1 MSHEEFAHWLQQ
13 GCEKFAS
20 MEVRDSIERLTEKQ
34 TRKLSQDKGLMDAL
48 LGGVK
53 SLQEELNKRFVGR
66 SELIEMGLACFLAH
80 VPMVALGPPGTA
92 KSNVFRMLS
101 YGLGLQRQPMTIA
114 ELAGEMDKL
123 ARSTG
128 DASGGAGPVQ
138 ERSERARPDAE
149 KTGEQESR
157 GYFEYLVTRFTTP
170 EELLGPA
177 HLSLMIHRAVFY
189 RQTLGLLPEAEVAF
203 LDEIF
208 KANSAIL
215 NALLSIMNERLFYNA
230 GRPTRVPL
238 CMVFG
243 ASNEPPE
250 EKDLSALYDRFP
262 VRVPCLPIDDTF
274 ENTQDLLKKS
284 VAQACESLFP
294 GSSQEQERTGP
305 IEQVATVNHFRLLHR
320 VLHVKYG
327 GRLKDHSDSSQERFL
342 EAFYKT
348 FKSLRREFEI
358 SDRSYAKLY
367 GLARGLALLRSR
379 DEKRGDDT
387 LTSDELDV
395 FKYCFRD
402 LEAAPPLQ
410 EAVEERKRR
419 FRLS

>member
-1 MSHEEFAHWLQQ
+1 MSHDQFGHWLQQ
-13 GCEKFAS
+13 GCEKFGS
-20 MEVRDSIERLTEKQ
+20 TEVRDSIEQLTEAQ
-34 TRKLSQDKGLMDAL
+34 THKLSQNKGLMDAL
-48 LGGVK
+48 LRAVTG
-53 SLQEELNKRFVGR
+53 LQEELNNRFVGR
-66 SELIEMGLACFLAH
+66 SELIEMGLACFIAH

-92 KSNVFRMLS
+92 KSNVFRVLS
-101 YGLGLQRQPMTIA
+101 YGLGLQHQPMTIT
-114 ELAGEMDKL
+114 ELAEEMEKL
-123 ARSTG
+123 VQPVG
-128 DASGGAGPVQ
+128 DTAGQVATAP
-138 ERSERARPDAE
+138 EGSERARSTLAG
-149 KTGEQESR
+149 TGQQESR

-177 HLSLMIHRAVFY
+177 HLSLMIDHAIFY

-250 EKDLSALYDRFP
+250 EKELSALYDRFP

-274 ENTQDLLKKS
+274 ENAQDLLKKS
-284 VAQACESLFP
+284 LSQACESLFP
-294 GSSQEQERTGP
+294 GSPQEQERAGR
-305 IEQVATVNHFRLLHR
+305 IEQVASVNHFRLLHR

-327 GRLKDHSDSSQERFL
+327 GRLKDRMDNRQERFL
-342 EAFYKT
+342 EAFFKT

-358 SDRSYAKLY
+358 SDRSYSKLY
-367 GLARGLALLRSR
+367 SLARGLALLRGH
-379 DEKRGDDT
+379 DALEI
-387 LTSDELDV
+387 DELDV

-402 LEAAPPLQ
+402 LEAAPPLR
-410 EAVEERKRR
+410 EAVDERKRR
-419 FRLS
+419 FGQS